1 MCVRFTRYS
10 PVDVFAEM
18 VSVGAEFGLNP
29 RYNILPGQ
37 TLLLCRNGES
47 GRELVTLK
55 WGLIPPWEPEPKTK
69 LSTINAKAET
79 VATSRLYRYPFRKQR
94 CLIAADGFYEPK
106 ATGEKRKPQYYFH
119 RKDGHPFFFA
129 GLWGRWRD
137 AAQVIDSCT
146 LITTD
151 ANTTVG
157 QVHARMPVILPREMY
172 DLWLDPTLEDPEALQ
187 PLLKPAP
194 GAEWEGYP
202 VGYYTR
208 DDRPE
213 LIERQ

>member
-1 MCVRFTRYS
+1 MCGRFTQYS

-18 VSVGAEFGLNP
+18 VGMGSDFGLSP

-37 TLLLCRNGES
+37 TLLLCRNAGS

-94 CLIAADGFYEPK
+94 CLVAADGFYEPK

-119 RKDGHPFFFA
+119 RKDGRPFFIA
-129 GLWGRWRD
+129 GLWGRWQD
-137 AAQVIDSCT
+137 AEQVIDSCT

-157 QVHARMPVILPREMY
+157 QVHARMPVILPPEAY
-172 DLWLDPTLEDPEALQ
+172 DLWLDPDLEDPKALQ

>member
-1 MCVRFTRYS
+1 MCGRFTRYS

-18 VSVGAEFGLNP
+18 VGVETDFRLNP

-37 TLLLCRNGES
+37 ALLLCRNGAS
-47 GRELVTLK
+47 GREIVTLK
-55 WGLIPPWEPEPKTK
+55 WGMIPPWEPEPKTK

-79 VATSRLYRYPFRKQR
+79 VATSRLYRYPFRRQR
-94 CLIAADGFYEPK
+94 CLIGADGFYEPK

-119 RKDGHPFFFA
+119 RKDRRPFFIA
-129 GLWGRWRD
+129 GLWGRWQGEE
-137 AAQVIDSCT
+137 QVIDSCT

-151 ANTTVG
+151 ANSTVG
-157 QVHARMPVILPREMY
+157 EVHARMPVVLPPEAY
-172 DLWLDPTLEDPEALQ
+172 DNWLDPALEDPKALQ
-187 PLLKPAP
+187 PLLKSSP

-213 LIERQ
+213 LIERE

>member
-1 MCVRFTRYS
+1 MCGRFTRYS
-10 PVDVFAEM
+10 PVDIFAEM
-18 VSVGAEFGLNP
+18 VGVDGDFGLTP
-29 RYNILPGQ
+29 CYNILPGQ
-37 TLLLCRNGES
+37 SLLLCRNAGS

-79 VATSRLYRYPFRKQR
+79 VATSRLYRYPFGNQR

-106 ATGEKRKPQYYFH
+106 STGEKRKPQYYFH
-119 RKDGHPFFFA
+119 RKDGHPFFVA
-129 GLWGRWRD
+129 GLWGRWQD
-137 AAQVIDSCT
+137 AEKVINSCT

-157 QVHARMPVILPREMY
+157 QVHARMPVILSPEAY
-172 DLWLDPTLEDPEALQ
+172 DIWLDPELEDPKVSQ
-187 PLLKPAP
+187 PFLKPSP
-194 GAEWEGYP
+194 DAEWEGYP

>member
-1 MCVRFTRYS
+1 MCGRITRYS
-10 PVDVFAEM
+10 PVAVFDEM
-18 VSVGAEFGLNP
+18 VSVDSDFGLTP
-29 RYNILPGQ
+29 RYSILPGQ
-37 TLLLCRNGES
+37 ALLLCRNAGS

-94 CLIAADGFYEPK
+94 CLVAADGFYEPK

-119 RKDGHPFFFA
+119 RKDGRPFFIA
-129 GLWGRWRD
+129 GLWGRWKG
-137 AAQVIDSCT
+137 AEQVVDSCT
-146 LITTD
+146 LITTV

-157 QVHARMPVILPREMY
+157 AVHARMPVILPPEAY
-172 DLWLDPTLEDPEALQ
+172 DLWLDPDLEDPKALQ